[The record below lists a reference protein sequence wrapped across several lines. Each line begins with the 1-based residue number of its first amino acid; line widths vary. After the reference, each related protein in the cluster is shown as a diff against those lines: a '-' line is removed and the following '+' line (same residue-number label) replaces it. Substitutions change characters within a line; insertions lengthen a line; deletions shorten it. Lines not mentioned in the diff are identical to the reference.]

1 MSVRSLAAHTSRT
14 AALGIAASILV
25 GASANAAVVVGWTIN
40 TAFPTGPGNVPTG
53 TSYIPP
59 NPAGAGLA
67 ETGANIAGSQLR
79 SVHASAAAT
88 YTAPAGNGSQFS
100 FSSNNWAPGDF
111 YEARFSTIGFTDI
124 SVSWDQARSST
135 GPAAFKLFVSVDG
148 GTNFTDVFSYS
159 VLQSGGGGSP
169 GTWTT
174 ATPLAIY
181 GNSVNLGASADNL
194 ALVIVRFQNA
204 EALASSASGSNR
216 IDNVFVNGIP
226 SPAAIAVLGLAGLA
240 SRRRR

>member
-1 MSVRSLAAHTSRT
+1 
-14 AALGIAASILV
+14 
-25 GASANAAVVVGWTIN
+25 
-40 TAFPTGPGNVPTG
+40 
-53 TSYIPP
+53 
-59 NPAGAGLA
+59 
-67 ETGANIAGSQLR
+67 
-79 SVHASAAAT
+79 
-88 YTAPAGNGSQFS
+88 
-100 FSSNNWAPGDF
+100 
-111 YEARFSTIGFTDI
+111 
-124 SVSWDQARSST
+124 
-135 GPAAFKLFVSVDG
+135 LFVSVDG

-169 GTWTT
+169 GTWST

-204 EALASSASGSNR
+204 EAVASSATGSNR